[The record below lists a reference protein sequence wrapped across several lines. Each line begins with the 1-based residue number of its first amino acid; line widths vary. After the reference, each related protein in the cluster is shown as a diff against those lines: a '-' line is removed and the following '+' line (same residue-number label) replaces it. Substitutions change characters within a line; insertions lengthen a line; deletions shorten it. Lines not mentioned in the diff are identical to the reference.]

1 MVKLTTLSI
10 EFYDNDD
17 LKSLKISASNNLW
30 IEIIE
35 PNMPETIT
43 TSINLNISDTLKL
56 IDFLNYVIKN
66 K

>member
-1 MVKLTTLSI
+1 MEKLTTLSI

-43 TSINLNISDTLKL
+43 TSINLNRSDTLKL